1 METIYKI
8 TNSNVRKKF
17 LSLDELKKHV
27 KDKNILPNDLTN
39 TLKIE
44 KITTENINL
53 DVEISKLSKEGA
65 IKLLNDFYLSSIKT
79 PKGDVYLK
87 FDTCGIVSFVSK
99 ILKDETYK
107 NNILTKFLYEKI
119 QNMGFTEEYLKS
131 HSNWYGEGGQ
141 YEKHS
146 EVFLDFIEHVIQ
158 NIDTYFDKSEWL
170 KISTNYKPCN
180 AQGMK
185 IMLGSYPLYFL
196 VRNADTLITTHPVFG
211 RNVNSR
217 GVSFLTDNDINPI

>member
-27 KDKNILPNDLTN
+27 KDKNVLPNDLTN

-44 KITTENINL
+44 KITSENINL
-53 DVEISKLSKEGA
+53 DVEISKLSKENAVKELIYFKGV
-65 IKLLNDFYLSSIKT
+65 SSHNKN
-79 PKGDVYLK
+79 YLK
-87 FDTCGIVSFVSK
+87 FDSSAIKFLVLK
-99 ILKDETYK
+99 ILEDETYK
-107 NNILTKFLYEKI
+107 DNVLSKFLYDKI
-119 QNMGFTEEYLKS
+119 QTMGFTEEYLKS

-146 EVFLDFIEHVIQ
+146 EIFLEFIEHVIE
-158 NIDTYFDKSEWL
+158 NIDTYFDKTEWV
-170 KISTNYKPCN
+170 KIYTDYKPCN
-180 AQGMK
+180 AHGMK
-185 IMLGSYPLYFL
+185 IILNGYPIFFL
-196 VRNADTLITTHPVFG
+196 IRNADTLITTYPVFG

-217 GVSFLTDNDINPI
+217 GVSFLTDNDIKPI